1 MLAVMVYNENRMAE
15 VRGDRNISVVY
26 ESFSKTK
33 GEKVVKYKKGP
44 PSEGWK
50 KDLVDKSVERK
61 RQQGK
66 GNPIEEDK
74 NEYDENIEIV
84 LDKLETLFNF
94 DSDDEDN

>member
-1 MLAVMVYNENRMAE
+1 M
-15 VRGDRNISVVY
+15 
-26 ESFSKTK
+26 
-33 GEKVVKYKKGP
+33 
-44 PSEGWK
+44 
-50 KDLVDKSVERK
+50 DKSVERK

-84 LDKLETLFNF
+84 LDKLETLLNF